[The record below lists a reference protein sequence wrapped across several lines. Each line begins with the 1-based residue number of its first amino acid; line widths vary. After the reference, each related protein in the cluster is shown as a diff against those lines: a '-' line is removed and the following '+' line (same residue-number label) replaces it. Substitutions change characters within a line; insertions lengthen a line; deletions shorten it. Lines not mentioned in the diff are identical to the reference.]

1 MKNTSLDAKREEFRK
16 YLEKEDVLEYLTK
29 HLVPLYEKADKPTS
43 ALEYLKNNFAGKEV
57 EEAKQKPETLE
68 SENRDLKKNV
78 ERLETEKNALTSEV
92 ADLITDKVTDKM
104 DDDSVVTEEEKPIAE
119 AVELKESVPEE
130 TPTKATENEDE
141 PMETEENKKA
151 SRLSWHTAQD
161 GEVYIRQDGVE
172 EAGASYLKQET
183 ESLLMLFFCHYSY
196 YS

>member
-92 ADLITDKVTDKM
+92 ADLKKELVEARKM
-104 DDDSVVTEEEKPIAE
+104 
-119 AVELKESVPEE
+119 
-130 TPTKATENEDE
+130 
-141 PMETEENKKA
+141 
-151 SRLSWHTAQD
+151 
-161 GEVYIRQDGVE
+161 
-172 EAGASYLKQET
+172 
-183 ESLLMLFFCHYSY
+183 
-196 YS
+196 